1 MNVAVTERA
10 ALIVTVHAP
19 VPEQSPLQPV
29 KLEPASAAAVSVTVL
44 PDVNGAEQ
52 VVPQLIPGGLDV
64 TVPEPLPAFVT
75 VTAGEE
81 PEALNAASASTSPE
95 PKLLFGTTVL
105 PPQPVPPPP
114 TAGLA
119 VLVNSC
125 FVAAMLRTRS
135 GRADHNRATTP
146 TTCGPAIEVPLND
159 EYAVSLVR
167 TDERTLTPGATISGF
182 IRFEPSTVTGPLLL
196 KPASVL
202 LLSTAPV
209 ENADE

>member
-29 KLEPASAAAVSVTVL
+29 KFEPASAAAVSVTVL
-44 PDVNGAEQ
+44 PDVKTAEQ

-81 PEALNAASASTSPE
+81 AEALYAASASTSPE

-105 PPQPVPPPP
+105 PPQPGPPPP

-125 FVAAMLRTRS
+125 FVAAMFRTRS
-135 GRADHNRATTP
+135 GRADHRRATTP

-159 EYAVSLVR
+159 E
-167 TDERTLTPGATISGF
+167 
-182 IRFEPSTVTGPLLL
+182 
-196 KPASVL
+196 
-202 LLSTAPV
+202 
-209 ENADE
+209 